1 MSPLGPAFR
10 VLDAV
15 LGAHTLVLSRF
26 ILDEVQRV
34 LLYPRIQSRYR
45 ITADEIVRF
54 TGNLAEIAHLVEPV
68 IVKPLA
74 ELDPDDDP
82 VLYTAAEGEA
92 DILCTR
98 NIRHFRSP
106 AVERFCDEHGIRVM
120 TDVDA
125 IRELFP
131 EPGQH

>member
-1 MSPLGPAFR
+1 M
-10 VLDAV
+10 DAV

-82 VLYTAAEGEA
+82 VLYTAAEGKA

-98 NIRHFRSP
+98 NIRHFGS
-106 AVERFCDEHGIRVM
+106 ATAKTFCDEHGIRVM
-120 TDVDA
+120 TDLDVL
-125 IRELFP
+125 RELFSA
-131 EPGQH
+131 PGQH